1 MAERVIAM
9 AKSKSN
15 KPNNAAIS
23 RYKNMAEQA
32 KERGK
37 RFARRANESRMVA
50 KGAGSAGALAGAFAG
65 ARFARAWT
73 FMDEKKDGKITK
85 RGIDAAPLAGAGVM
99 AAGLVTRGVLGD
111 VLADSGGAIVGGA
124 LGAAGLCK
132 ALGLDLDAAWT
143 AKKAAAK

>member
-1 MAERVIAM
+1 M
-9 AKSKSN
+9 AKKSN
-15 KPNNAAIS
+15 KPNAAIS
-23 RYKNMAEQA
+23 RYKNLAEQA

-37 RFARRANESRMVA
+37 NLARRANESRMVA
-50 KGAGSAGALAGAFAG
+50 KAAGSAGALAGAFAG

-73 FMDEKKDGKITK
+73 FMDEKKDGQITK

-99 AAGLVTRGVLGD
+99 AAGLVTKGVLGD

-132 ALGLDLDAAWT
+132 ALGLDLDAAWVQK
-143 AKKAAAK
+143 KKAAK

>member
-1 MAERVIAM
+1 M
-9 AKSKSN
+9 AKQKN
-15 KPNNAAIS
+15 KTSSAAVS
-23 RYKNMAEQA
+23 RYKNMAEAA

-37 RFARRANESRMVA
+37 ALARRANESRMVA
-50 KGAGSAGALAGAFAG
+50 KASGSAGALAGAFAG
-65 ARFARAWT
+65 ARFARAYT
-73 FMDEKKDGKITK
+73 LMDEKKDGKVVK

-132 ALGLDLDAAWT
+132 ALGLDLDAAWM
-143 AKKAAAK
+143 AKKAAK